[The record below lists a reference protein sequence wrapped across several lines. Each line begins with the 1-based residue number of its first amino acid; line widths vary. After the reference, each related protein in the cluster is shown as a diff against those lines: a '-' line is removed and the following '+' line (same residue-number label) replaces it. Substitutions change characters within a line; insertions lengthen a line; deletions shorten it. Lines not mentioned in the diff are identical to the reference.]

1 MTEPPEYPSMDPEKL
16 RSELEEA
23 GEVMVAVEEFETPL
37 ELHRHDTEIGDEVV
51 TLELADG
58 TLTFTVDSVVGYW
71 RHYHSLGDYDLD

>member
-1 MTEPPEYPSMDPEKL
+1 MTEPPESLPMDPEKL

>member
-1 MTEPPEYPSMDPEKL
+1 MDPEKL
-16 RSELEEA
+16 RSEIEEA

-58 TLTFTVDSVVGYW
+58 TLTFGVDSVTGFW